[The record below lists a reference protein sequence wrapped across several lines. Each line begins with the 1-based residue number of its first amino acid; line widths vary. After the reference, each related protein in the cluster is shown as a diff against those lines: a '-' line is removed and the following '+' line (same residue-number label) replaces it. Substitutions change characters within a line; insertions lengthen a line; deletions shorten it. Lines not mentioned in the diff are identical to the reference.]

1 MRISIAVM
9 MFLAVVAGG
18 CRKAPPSPDEPS
30 RTPQRT
36 DFTPEEFGIGK
47 AHTKD
52 TGCNREIDALLEPVR
67 LCYNNRRP
75 EAECSALQQANSDKI
90 ARIKNSLRCQR

>member
-1 MRISIAVM
+1 MRFSIAVVV
-9 MFLAVVAGG
+9 FLALVAGG
-18 CRKAPPSPDEPS
+18 CKKSPPPDAPS

-52 TGCNREIDALLEPVR
+52 SSCNREIDALLEPVR